1 MLQPLLILFAGLALI
16 FIGAELLVK
25 GASGIARKAGI
36 SEFIIGLTIV
46 AIGTSAPEMVVSLV
60 GAFEG
65 NSDVAAG
72 NALGS
77 NIFNGL
83 VILGTVALI
92 LPISVTKTNRNYDL
106 PWYLG
111 ITVCVA
117 ITSKAWTLFG
127 IGSEDIITRWMGM
140 VMLAVFA
147 YYIFTTYKKSASA
160 DAALSEDSPSPDG
173 GKYWVYSLLSLAGL
187 GMLIFGGQLFVDSAT
202 EVAHIAGLSDKFIAI
217 TVLAFG
223 TSLPEL
229 ATSIIAALQKKSQ
242 LALGNILGS
251 NIFNM
256 LLIMGTSSLVSPIHM
271 TNISL
276 VDYGVLILGGIILCK
291 VLFGKAETA
300 KLGRLEGFLLIA
312 MYAAYMVYLFNN
324 L

>member
-1 MLQPLLILFAGLALI
+1 MLQLLLILLAGLALI
-16 FIGAELLVK
+16 IIGAEFLVQ

-72 NALGS
+72 NVLGS

-83 VILGTVALI
+83 VILGAVALI
-92 LPISVTKTNRNYDL
+92 LPVSVTKANRSFDL
-106 PWYLG
+106 PWYF
-111 ITVCVA
+111 A
-117 ITSKAWTLFG
+117 ITAVIALASKAFTLFG
-127 IGSEDIITRWMGM
+127 IGSEDIINRWMGA

-147 YYIFTTYKKSASA
+147 YYIFASYRKSSA
-160 DAALSEDSPSPDG
+160 AATGGDSPSPDG
-173 GKYWVYSLLSLAGL
+173 GKYWVYILLSTVGI
-187 GMLIFGGQLFVDSAT
+187 GMLVGGGRIFVDSAT
-202 EVAHIAGLSDKFIAI
+202 EIAHIAGLSDKFIAI

-229 ATSIIAALQKKSQ
+229 ATSVVAAFQKKGQ

-251 NIFNM
+251 NIFN
-256 LLIMGTSSLVSPIHM
+256 LLLVMGTSAVVTPIHM
-271 TNISL
+271 SNISL
-276 VDYGVLILGGIILCK
+276 IDFGALMLGCLILCK
-291 VLFGKAETA
+291 VLIGKTNQRQ
-300 KLGRLEGFLLIA
+300 LGRLEGFLLIGI
-312 MYAAYMVYLFNN
+312 YAAYMEYLFNN

>member
-1 MLQPLLILFAGLALI
+1 MFQQILILLAGLALI
-16 FIGAELLVK
+16 IIGAEFLVK

-72 NALGS
+72 NVLGS
-77 NIFNGL
+77 NIFNEL
-83 VILGTVALI
+83 VILGAVAII
-92 LPISVTKTNRNYDL
+92 LPITVTKANRSYDL
-106 PWYLG
+106 PWYL
-111 ITVCVA
+111 A
-117 ITSKAWTLFG
+117 ITIVVALASKAFTLFG
-127 IGSEDIITRWMGM
+127 IGSEDIITRWMGAL
-140 VMLAVFA
+140 MLAIFA
-147 YYIFTTYKKSASA
+147 YYIYNSYKKSAKA
-160 DAALSEDSPSPDG
+160 DASTEDSPTTTDN
-173 GKYWVYSLLSLAGL
+173 GKYLVYILLSLGGL
-187 GMLIFGGQLFVDSAT
+187 GMLVFGGQLFVDSAT

-223 TSLPEL
+223 TSFPEL
-229 ATSIIAALQKKSQ
+229 ATSIVAAFQKKGQ

-256 LLIMGTSSLVSPIHM
+256 LLIMGTSALVTPVHM
-271 TNISL
+271 GNITL

-291 VLFGKAETA
+291 VLFGGKFGSRI
-300 KLGRLEGFLLIA
+300 GRLEGFLLVGI
-312 MYAAYMVYLFNN
+312 YAAYMVYLFNN